1 MNKQSFDLSKPNG
14 KKHFNKLL
22 STLFAYNEDKDNEDY
37 YEIHIYPSDIE
48 CITIEWEKTPWD
60 SSKEW
65 GGSFKWVDS
74 YNEVY
79 TEVGFPDGHYEMVP
93 VESENEVL
101 KEWHQEHP
109 EWVLNDLGMWT
120 NKEENNEWAIET
132 NLDTWL
138 NEEKESDA
146 TFTKTIVKPKDWV
159 GATITKI
166 LKMMDVS
173 VLRRTDH
180 IIIGN
185 DMVNSCFRDDNF
197 IPNPEEGLHVKYGKL
212 LLPLKI
218 KEPWKEVEETIV
230 NEITI
235 YLKDECKSNIL
246 YLTESNYLIAK
257 QECLD
262 SFKDAVEQLQ
272 KDL

>member
-1 MNKQSFDLSKPNG
+1 MIPVGSEEE
-14 KKHFNKLL
+14 
-22 STLFAYNEDKDNEDY
+22 TLKA
-37 YEIHIYPSDIE
+37 
-48 CITIEWEKTPWD
+48 
-60 SSKEW
+60 
-65 GGSFKWVDS
+65 
-74 YNEVY
+74 
-79 TEVGFPDGHYEMVP
+79 
-93 VESENEVL
+93 
-101 KEWHQEHP
+101 WHQEHP

-120 NKEENNEWAIET
+120 NKEENAEWSIE
-132 NLDTWL
+132 NSLDTWL

-146 TFTKTIVKPKDWV
+146 TFTKLVVKQKDWI

-166 LKMMDVS
+166 LKQMNVS
-173 VLRRTDH
+173 ILRRTDH

-185 DMVNSCFRDDNF
+185 DMVSPCFRDDNF

-246 YLTESNYLIAK
+246 YLTESNYLLAR
-257 QECLD
+257 QELLD
-262 SFKDAVEQLQ
+262 SYKESMEQLQ